1 MNIEWR
7 KNIERKKPIIYEKK
21 ENVSHKEE
29 YRKRKKKEKKRKV
42 GKRKEEKEERKGLR
56 EMNSGVNA
64 SLRFAFTTIVEKGAF
79 YNRKEVRKEEKEY
92 VYQKV
97 SNQRKGVY
105 LSKGCLYYQRCQIK
119 ERVYMKKGKG
129 GKKNKKKTKTR
140 FQKKGIL

>member
-1 MNIEWR
+1 M
-7 KNIERKKPIIYEKK
+7 
-21 ENVSHKEE
+21 
-29 YRKRKKKEKKRKV
+29 

-64 SLRFAFTTIVEKGAF
+64 SLRFAFTSKVEKGAF
-79 YNRKEVRKEEKEY
+79 YNRKQVRKESIGGSHNRKGSLNQKG
-92 VYQKV
+92 VCLLSKGSYQRKV

-129 GKKNKKKTKTR
+129 GKENKMKTKTR
-140 FQKKGIL
+140 FQKKGM